1 VDRVNG
7 VHDELMDRA
16 AHLKGDAAFAK
27 RLSDTAQKIEEIRRK
42 IVATKEGG
50 AVTGEERIREKTTG
64 LYGNIL
70 NYDGRPGDYQIARI
84 DSLKREL
91 DDARKEFDDLL
102 AKESPAI
109 NKLLKQKRLQPIE
122 PLTRKAWDAANA
134 DDSGGSPPPGG
145 RWERD

>member
-1 VDRVNG
+1 
-7 VHDELMDRA
+7 LMDRA

-27 RLSDTAQKIEEIRRK
+27 RLSDNAQKIEEIRRK

-91 DDARKEFDDLL
+91 DDARKEFNDLL
-102 AKESPAI
+102 AKDFPAI
-109 NKLLKQKRLQPIE
+109 NKSLKQKRLQPIE
-122 PLTRKAWDAANA
+122 PVNRKTWDAANS
-134 DDSGGSPPPGG
+134 DDSGTSAPPAG